1 MSSAEFKPNPAF
13 MQALDAGVVDG
24 LNAIQLQT
32 SRVLRQLLSQ
42 KGTGRIYR
50 IGAGKAKGR
59 NLRARGFHQASAPGK
74 PPAVNTNRL
83 RASWSVSS
91 ASGGNFQS
99 KDSFGRFYRDGR
111 NVVLEFGSRVLYAP
125 FLEFGT
131 RRIRPRPYVKPS
143 LTAVGKRAARIME
156 IAINNRLGAGR

>member
-13 MQALDAGVVDG
+13 KQAMDAGILDG
-24 LNAIQLQT
+24 LNAIQVQT
-32 SRVLRQLLSQ
+32 SRALRQTLSYP
-42 KGTGRIYR
+42 GTGRIYR
-50 IGAGKAKGR
+50 IGKGKAKGR

-91 ASGGNFQS
+91 PAGGNFQT
-99 KDSFGRFYRDGR
+99 KDSFARVYRDASR
-111 NVVLEFGSRVLYAP
+111 VVLEFGSRVLYAP

-131 RRIRPRPYVKPS
+131 RRIRPRPYVKPT
-143 LTAVGKRAARIME
+143 LNAVGKRAAQIMAAQ
-156 IAINNRLGAGR
+156 IRRRLGAAS